1 MNGDVTGRRMNIE
14 RQPQPE
20 PEQNTDR
27 NRRWGERTR
36 CCYGLSPSPLI
47 VSLRSVSVK
56 REAQPNRS
64 AVSFCCLIRRR
75 PVVVV
80 SPPSPYRVYSASPLL
95 LTGRGALI
103 LRALN
108 STRAR
113 PRLFQPLPF
122 QRDGGG
128 NDGGGGGGS
137 GGGRAGGRS
146 ETRHLKLAPTKTTA
160 RRRRRRAW
168 AGPGSER
175 ASGLRRPGGRGRG
188 REGGRECWSCP
199 NRLSSFR
206 KSLHLQRRRRR
217 RRRRLE
223 RLTTVQCVHG
233 CARWASGP
241 AAAADGG
248 VAHDER
254 AKISLSL
261 LTPGRP
267 TQR

>member
-1 MNGDVTGRRMNIE
+1 MAAHCVTE
-14 RQPQPE
+14 E
-20 PEQNTDR
+20 VT
-27 NRRWGERTR
+27 
-36 CCYGLSPSPLI
+36 
-47 VSLRSVSVK
+47 VK

-160 RRRRRRAW
+160 RRRRRRAMGRSRER
-168 AGPGSER
+168 ASER
-175 ASGLRRPGGRGRG
+175 AAAPRRARARARGWAG
-188 REGGRECWSCP
+188 VLELPKPSE
-199 NRLSSFR
+199 LVQKISSF
-206 KSLHLQRRRRR
+206 
-217 RRRRLE
+217 
-223 RLTTVQCVHG
+223 T
-233 CARWASGP
+233 
-241 AAAADGG
+241 AAAAAAAAFGAANYRAVRAQGG
-248 VAHDER
+248 KRPRPPALLR
-254 AKISLSL
+254 PTSGRRSLSLSLSLCSL